1 MADLL
6 FHGLQNL
13 FILCFSL
20 RPVLGLVLV
29 GVEGIDLAE
38 RVKGRVYIQAFLL
51 LWREKTKEFVVLGPQ
66 FEDLIYSYYHV
77 IEVGVRESLS
87 FPLMLNRL
95 TFPEFSGQLC
105 NSILPALKDSH
116 AFIQLDSDIRE
127 RGYPDVI
134 LLEFNFYPSS

>member
-1 MADLL
+1 LADLL

-38 RVKGRVYIQAFLL
+38 RIKGRVYIQAFLL

-77 IEVGVRESLS
+77 IEVGV
-87 FPLMLNRL
+87 
-95 TFPEFSGQLC
+95 
-105 NSILPALKDSH
+105 
-116 AFIQLDSDIRE
+116 
-127 RGYPDVI
+127 
-134 LLEFNFYPSS
+134 